1 MRTYEVT
8 FIEKKK
14 FVVRVEAED
23 RPEAMT
29 EAIEKV
35 KRGAEGLVK
44 QHTLD
49 VFDVEQV
56 IIA

>member
-1 MRTYEVT
+1 MKTYEVT

-35 KRGAEGLVK
+35 KRGDEGLIH

-49 VFDVEQV
+49 VHDVEQV

>member
-1 MRTYEVT
+1 MKTYEVT

-14 FVVRVEAED
+14 FTIRVEAED
-23 RPEAMT
+23 NLEAMK

-35 KRGAEGLVK
+35 KRGDEGLIH

-49 VFDVEQV
+49 LHETEE
-56 IIA
+56 IILA